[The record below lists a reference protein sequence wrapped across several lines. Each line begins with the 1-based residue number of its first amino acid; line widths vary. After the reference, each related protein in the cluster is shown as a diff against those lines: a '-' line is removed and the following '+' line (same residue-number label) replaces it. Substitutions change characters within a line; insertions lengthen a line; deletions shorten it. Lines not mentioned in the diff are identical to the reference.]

1 MFAWVMRFLYCSWC
15 VNKDRSIG
23 PLSPSEVNDAEKFF
37 IRRTQKE
44 DFSEEYAAVSKGT
57 PLSKHSRLLK
67 LLLQIGE
74 EGILR
79 AGRRLNYI
87 EYLPF
92 DVRIPIILP
101 RGNWITKLFVKHY
114 HELGK
119 HVVGTNH
126 ILGNLSS
133 KYWIVAAREEIR
145 EWERECN
152 KCKRRRAKDATQVM
166 APLPTTRV
174 NLPLKVFSG
183 ESLDFGGPFITIQG
197 RRERRAER

>member
-1 MFAWVMRFLYCSWC
+1 M
-15 VNKDRSIG
+15 NEDRSIG

-44 DFSEEYAAVSKGT
+44 DFSEEYAAVSKGK

-67 LLLQIGE
+67 LMPQIDE
-74 EGILR
+74 DGILR
-79 AGRRLNYI
+79 ADGRLSYI
-87 EYLPF
+87 EFLPF
-92 DVRIPIILP
+92 DVRFPIILP
-101 RGNWITKLFVKHY
+101 RGNWITKLVVKYY

-119 HVVGTNH
+119 HVAGTNH
-126 ILGNLSS
+126 TLGNLCS

-152 KCKRRRAKDATQVM
+152 KCKRRRAKATAEVT

-174 NLPLKVFSG
+174 NLPLKAFSRV
-183 ESLDFGGPFITIQG
+183 SLDFVGPFVTIQG
-197 RRERRAER
+197 RGKRR